1 MWNLFFST
9 GADDGLNNVQCGCLR
24 CKKVSERTTCTMSP
38 GNCQSCGMGDPISVI
53 TSQSVTDTMSPTM
66 SPSNSHSHAMVD
78 PISIAE
84 SSFNSHEGSFS
95 K

>member
-9 GADDGLNNVQCGCLR
+9 GADDGLNNVQCGCLW

-38 GNCQSCGMGDPISVI
+38 GNCQSRGMGDPISVI
-53 TSQSVTDTMSPTM
+53 MSQSVTDTMSPTV
-66 SPSNSHSHAMVD
+66 SPSNSHSHAGHGR
-78 PISIAE
+78 PNQYWREQHA
-84 SSFNSHEGSFS
+84 GSFS